1 MSKQEAKMN
10 VFTLSTVRL
19 VFLGALLAVVAGC
32 ASDGSFQNPFANN
45 EPAPTTSYF
54 FSEFSD
60 IPIPNEMSENRSN
73 TFITFAPSGVKC
85 GVQLFSGRVEVVSLM
100 NTMRRHMAS
109 NGWTLRSLLRAQESV
124 MTFEKPDRIASLQL
138 SDGLIKTEM
147 RVFVSSRLEGDSPAV
162 EINPYTPP
170 ATGGEQKLSQ

>member
-1 MSKQEAKMN
+1 MIVLAQRM
-10 VFTLSTVRL
+10 VRL
-19 VFLGALLAVVAGC
+19 VCFGALFVVVAGC
-32 ASDGSFQNPFANN
+32 ASDGSFQNPFASN
-45 EPAPTTSYF
+45 EAAPTTSYF
-54 FSEFSD
+54 FSEFPD
-60 IPIPNEMSENRSN
+60 IPIPNEMSESRSS

-124 MTFEKPDRIASLQL
+124 LTFEKPDRIASFQI

-147 RVFVSSRLEGDSPAV
+147 RVFVSSRLEGDSPTL
-162 EINPYTPP
+162 EINPYVPP